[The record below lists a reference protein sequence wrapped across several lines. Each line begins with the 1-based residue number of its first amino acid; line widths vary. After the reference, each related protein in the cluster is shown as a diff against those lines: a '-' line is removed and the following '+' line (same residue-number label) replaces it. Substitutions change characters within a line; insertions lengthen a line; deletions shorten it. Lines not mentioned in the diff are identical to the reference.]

1 MLLVAMRRLIVLL
14 LAFVAATLA
23 MPEVVSAHASLKSS
37 SPSPQEVLSKS
48 PTVIDLVFNETV
60 TPAVKIFKLTD
71 DTGSIDVGVSSA
83 DEKVKV
89 TPVRELKGTAVLVWH
104 VVSLD
109 GHPMSGVL
117 RFQVGTSINSPPD
130 DSLLPEVSSN
140 GSNPSSVVLKYV
152 SILSLLLAAG
162 LSIAS
167 LRRYAFYALT
177 ISLLSFVTVA
187 LDYVHIYGTQALSLR
202 EMKFNLLSILVL
214 SLALCFFKV
223 FKSTRILVASVA
235 LTLFVSRS
243 LFNGHHVALG
253 SITLSIAHLTHILA
267 SGVWVASLLALSF
280 GYKRYKLVSTA
291 ATVSV
296 ALLLP
301 SVAYLFFFYKVW
313 SLAGVWEVVV
323 LLKVLLVSV
332 ALSLGLLNNLSLKKS
347 SLNESRMRKFVKYE
361 SIILSLVLLL
371 SLCLSTTSPSHKPLS
386 FDKKTSDTSTAS
398 PISTQ
403 LSSSF
408 DDGTK
413 ASIEV
418 QHSKT
423 GSMNIMVFFDD
434 RPIESV
440 DSLSWSATEG
450 TLLLEG
456 SFLKMGNHFHAVID
470 APPGSRMAV
479 TINGVF
485 DTFTPGSL
493 ELDAKEMYASN

>member
-1 MLLVAMRRLIVLL
+1 MRRLIILL
-14 LAFVAATLA
+14 LASVAATLA
-23 MPEVVSAHASLKSS
+23 IPEVVSAHASLKSS
-37 SPSPQEVLSKS
+37 SPLPEEVLSKS
-48 PTVIDLVFNETV
+48 PNTIELVFNETV

-83 DEKVKV
+83 DEKVRV
-89 TPVRELKGTAVLVWH
+89 TPVRELKGAAVLIWH

-109 GHPMSGVL
+109 GHPVSGVL
-117 RFQVGTSINSPPD
+117 RFQVGTSVNSPLND
-130 DSLLPEVSSN
+130 ALLPEVSTN
-140 GSNPSSVVLKYV
+140 GSNPSSVALKYA

-187 LDYVHIYGTQALSLR
+187 LDYLHIYGTQALSLR

-214 SLALCFFKV
+214 SLTLCFFAA
-223 FKSTRILVASVA
+223 FKSTRSIVALSA

-243 LFNGHHVALG
+243 LFNGHHVSLG
-253 SITLSIAHLTHILA
+253 SVALSIAHLTHILA

-280 GYKRYKLVSTA
+280 GYKRYKSASTA

-313 SLAGVWEVVV
+313 SISGVWEVVV
-323 LLKVLLVSV
+323 LLKVLLVSA

-347 SLNESRMRKFVKYE
+347 PLNEHRIRKFVKYE

-371 SLCLSTTSPSHKPLS
+371 SLCLSTTSPSHKPS
-386 FDKKTSDTSTAS
+386 PSHKNVSDTSLPLS
-398 PISTQ
+398 KSTRLQ
-403 LSSSF
+403 LSF

-423 GSMNIMVFFDD
+423 GLMTIMVFFDD

-440 DSLSWSATEG
+440 DSLAWSATEG
-450 TLLLEG
+450 SLLLEG
-456 SFLKMGNHFHAVID
+456 SFLKMGDHFHATID
-470 APPGSRMAV
+470 APPGNRVAV

-485 DTFTPGSL
+485 DTFTPVSL
-493 ELDAKEMYASN
+493 ELDTKELYASN